1 MMTKPSFMHVSWAR
15 MSALILAGAVCL
27 VATSRAGAD
36 DAPNADELAL
46 ASPISGTLYIAG
58 GGKLP
63 DKVYEE
69 FVERAGGANAHIAV
83 VTSASETADN
93 GDVES
98 RLLFWRDQR
107 LAALTIVH
115 APSRE
120 IADDPTYAHQLATVT
135 GVWFIGGHQERLTRL
150 YLGTRTEKAI
160 KAVLKRGGVV
170 GGTSAGAAIMSQLMI
185 VGGLHQAELGEG
197 FGFLPGVVVDQHFM
211 RRKRE
216 PRLKHLLQRYPRMVG
231 LGIDENAVI
240 VVHGRTFTVHGD
252 PKSDPAE
259 AKVLVYMAP
268 VGNKAL
274 VEMALKNGD
283 QEDLM
288 ALSRAAVARIEPRFS
303 FEDETIEPEVTHGT
317 LIVAGG
323 GEIPESA
330 GERFVEAAG
339 GPEATIVV
347 VTTANGERLAAEHSS
362 LAWLSEAGAKDV
374 HLVHPHTRAE
384 AEATALLSLIKKAGG
399 VWFTGGRQWRLVDTF
414 ENSAVEKEL
423 HALLARG
430 GVIGGTGGGASM
442 LADCLVRGG
451 PLSNKPIIVPGYEEG
466 FGFLKGVAIDPFF
479 TQRNRFADMA
489 ALKRARPHL
498 IGLGV
503 DEGTA
508 LIVSGRNFE
517 IVGSNQRASG
527 SAPRESRIAGRG
539 PHGAGRG

>member
-1 MMTKPSFMHVSWAR
+1 MMTKPSFIHVNGAR

-27 VATSRAGAD
+27 ITISRAGAD

-58 GGKLP
+58 GGKVP
-63 DKVYEE
+63 EKVLED
-69 FVERAGGANAHIAV
+69 FLERAGGANAHIAV

-93 GDVES
+93 IDVES
-98 RLLFWRDQR
+98 RLLFWRDHR
-107 LAALTIVH
+107 LAALTVVH
-115 APSRE
+115 ALSRE
-120 IADDPTYAHQLATVT
+120 IADDQNFAHQFATVT

-185 VGGLHQAELGEG
+185 VGGFPPQAEVGEG
-197 FGFLPGVVVDQHFM
+197 FGFLPGVIVDQHFM

-216 PRLKHLLQRYPRMVG
+216 TRLKHLLQRYPRMVG

-252 PKSDPAE
+252 PKSDPSE

-268 VGNKAL
+268 VGNKAI
-274 VEMALKNGD
+274 VEMALKSGD

-323 GEIPESA
+323 GEMPEAA

-339 GPEATIVV
+339 GPEAMVVV
-347 VTTANGERLAAEHSS
+347 VTTANGERLADRKS
-362 LAWLSEAGAKDV
+362 
-374 HLVHPHTRAE
+374 T
-384 AEATALLSLIKKAGG
+384 
-399 VWFTGGRQWRLVDTF
+399 
-414 ENSAVEKEL
+414 
-423 HALLARG
+423 
-430 GVIGGTGGGASM
+430 
-442 LADCLVRGG
+442 
-451 PLSNKPIIVPGYEEG
+451 
-466 FGFLKGVAIDPFF
+466 
-479 TQRNRFADMA
+479 
-489 ALKRARPHL
+489 
-498 IGLGV
+498 
-503 DEGTA
+503 
-508 LIVSGRNFE
+508 
-517 IVGSNQRASG
+517 
-527 SAPRESRIAGRG
+527 
-539 PHGAGRG
+539 